1 MSDPIPRPE
10 PVPQTT
16 VSVYVGPSLE
26 SIRAIAATY
35 FKVKDAFLDPY
46 GVPTVLVAAEPVK
59 QKFEALLKQIAS
71 QNLVA
76 AIRGH
81 GDTLTLKFF
90 QKPKMGLP
98 RKWINLVLF
107 IATLGTVLLTGLAI
121 WGIFSDIIDP
131 AANPL
136 IRAGEFAGGL
146 LAIIGLHEFGHKAS
160 TRYHGLDATLPYF
173 IPGPP
178 LVEFGT
184 IGTFGAVISLREPPH
199 NRDQLFDLG
208 LSGPLVGF
216 IVMIAV
222 LIMGILSGSPLNN
235 AQIDALTTRGLLTAD
250 SWPTQPLIFYLLGNL
265 QGILRPGL
273 GDTVIYSQLFFA
285 ARIGALLTFLNLI
298 PAWQLDGGHIWRA
311 TFGAEGH
318 RMATMI
324 AIFALFVPV
333 LLGYSGFVGFAI
345 ILLIFMSLSRRGVS
359 GVEPLDDVSAISNWR
374 KIMFITGLVA
384 LFLSFSISPFG

>member
-35 FKVKDAFLDPY
+35 FNVKDAFLDPY

-59 QKFEALLKQIAS
+59 QKFESLLRQIAG

-90 QKPKMGLP
+90 QKPQMGPP

-107 IATLGTVLLTGLAI
+107 IATLGTVLLTGLAV

-131 AANPL
+131 AANSL
-136 IRAGEFAGGL
+136 IKAGEFAGGL

-178 LVEFGT
+178 LVAFGT

-216 IVMIAV
+216 AAMIGVFIAAIVFSYP
-222 LIMGILSGSPLNN
+222 LSGDQVGDLMN
-235 AQIDALTTRGLLTAD
+235 RGVIFTN
-250 SWPTQPLIFYLLGNL
+250 SWPMQPLVFSLLDNL
-265 QGILRPGL
+265 LPALRPDL
-273 GDTVIYSQLFFA
+273 LSASSHYSQLLFA
-285 ARIGALLTFLNLI
+285 TNIGALLTFLNLI

-318 RMATMI
+318 RIATVLGVI
-324 AIFALFVPV
+324 AVFLT
-333 LLGYSGFVGFAI
+333 GFVSFAI
-345 ILLIFMSLSRRGVS
+345 LLLLFM
-359 GVEPLDDVSAISNWR
+359 
-374 KIMFITGLVA
+374 T
-384 LFLSFSISPFG
+384 

>member
-35 FKVKDAFLDPY
+35 FNVKDAFLDPY

-59 QKFEALLKQIAS
+59 QKFGALIRQIAG

-90 QKPKMGLP
+90 QKPQRGSP
-98 RKWINLVLF
+98 RKWINLVLLL
-107 IATLGTVLLTGLAI
+107 ATVTTVFFAGLLQWTELGDVVAP
-121 WGIFSDIIDP
+121 S
-131 AANPL
+131 ANPL
-136 IRAGEFAGGL
+136 WEGGL
-146 LAIIGLHEFGHKAS
+146 FVIGLMAIIGLHEFGHQVA
-160 TRYHGLDATLPYF
+160 TRYHRLDASLPYF

-178 LVEFGT
+178 YLVPF
-184 IGTFGAVISLREPPH
+184 GTFGAVISLREPPH

-216 IVMIAV
+216 LVMIAV
-222 LIMGILSGSPLNN
+222 IVAGILTTYPLND
-235 AQIDALTTRGLLTAD
+235 AQVAELATHFPNPGDY
-250 SWPTQPLIFYLLGNL
+250 WPVQPMIFYLLGGL
-265 QGILRPGL
+265 VPTLRPVLLSSAGS
-273 GDTVIYSQLFFA
+273 YSQLIVA
-285 ARIGALLTFLNLI
+285 GRIGALLTFLNLI

-318 RMATMI
+318 RIATMLGI
-324 AIFALFVPV
+324 FVLLIPAILGFYGYIFFAL
-333 LLGYSGFVGFAI
+333 LL
-345 ILLIFMSLSRRGVS
+345 LMFMSFSRRGVA
-359 GVEPLDDVSAISNWR
+359 GVEPLDDVSPISNWR
-374 KIMFITGLVA
+374 KIMFLAGLVA
-384 LFLSFSISPFG
+384 LFLTFSLSPF